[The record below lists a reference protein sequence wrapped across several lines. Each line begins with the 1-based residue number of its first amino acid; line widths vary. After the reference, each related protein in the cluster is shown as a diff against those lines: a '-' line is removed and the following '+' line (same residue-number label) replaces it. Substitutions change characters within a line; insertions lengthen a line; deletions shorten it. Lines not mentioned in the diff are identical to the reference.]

1 MALSEYK
8 YLRDGLKELG
18 SQKENQI
25 CKKGKKK
32 KTPTYN
38 YYIIQNQSND
48 KQLYIYIPVMRPSRS
63 LVSRVL
69 TIPGCTQLA
78 VTFASIS
85 YNIHKTHKFY
95 LFASFLFDLIKEI
108 KKLVVLTWSL
118 RASSLV
124 CKTLAS
130 FEREY
135 ARVAS

>member
-1 MALSEYK
+1 MV
-8 YLRDGLKELG
+8 LRSLEAKKKTR
-18 SQKENQI
+18 SA
-25 CKKGKKK
+25 KKGKKK
-32 KTPTYN
+32 KHPL
-38 YYIIQNQSND
+38 IIIILFRIRAMTSS
-48 KQLYIYIPVMRPSRS
+48 YIYIPVMRPSRS

>member
-1 MALSEYK
+1 
-8 YLRDGLKELG
+8 
-18 SQKENQI
+18 
-25 CKKGKKK
+25 
-32 KTPTYN
+32 
-38 YYIIQNQSND
+38 
-48 KQLYIYIPVMRPSRS
+48 MRPSRS

-108 KKLVVLTWSL
+108 KKLLVLTWSL